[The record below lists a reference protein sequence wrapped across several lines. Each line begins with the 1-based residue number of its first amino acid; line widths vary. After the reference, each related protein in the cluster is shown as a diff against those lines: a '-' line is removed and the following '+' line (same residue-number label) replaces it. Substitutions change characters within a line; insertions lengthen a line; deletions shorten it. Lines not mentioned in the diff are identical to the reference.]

1 MENFMY
7 ILTGVVAIAVFLYY
21 SIKPANSGT
30 TFHYPLQHLQEIKH
44 KIAFYPINEQVQY
57 AGAQI
62 KSRVNDPD
70 YVRAFLDG
78 AEFDVM
84 GDFDTTTVG
93 NLAYIALYSH
103 IGDARERASAY
114 IRSYARWVKDHGF
127 VSDQDIYEISGK
139 GTEGTI

>member
-1 MENFMY
+1 MENFIY
-7 ILTGVVAIAVFLYY
+7 IIVGVVAIAAFLYY
-21 SIKPANSGT
+21 SIKPASAGT
-30 TFHYPLQHLQEIKH
+30 TINYPADHLQEIKY

-62 KSRVNDPD
+62 KAKVNDPNF
-70 YVRAFLDG
+70 VRAFLDG

-103 IGDARERASAY
+103 MGDARERANAY
-114 IRSYARWVKDHGF
+114 IRAYARWVKDHNL

-139 GTEGTI
+139 SVDGIM

>member
-1 MENFMY
+1 MENFIY
-7 ILTGVVAIAVFLYY
+7 ILVGIVAIAVFLYY
-21 SIKPANSGT
+21 SIKPANAGAT
-30 TFHYPLQHLQEIKH
+30 LHYPASHLLDIRY

-62 KSRVNDPD
+62 KAKVNDPNF
-70 YVRAFLDG
+70 VRAFLDG

-103 IGDARERASAY
+103 IGDARERAHAY
-114 IRSYARWVKDHGF
+114 MRAYARWVKDHNL
-127 VSDQDIYEISGK
+127 VSNEDIYEISGK
-139 GTEGTI
+139 SVD